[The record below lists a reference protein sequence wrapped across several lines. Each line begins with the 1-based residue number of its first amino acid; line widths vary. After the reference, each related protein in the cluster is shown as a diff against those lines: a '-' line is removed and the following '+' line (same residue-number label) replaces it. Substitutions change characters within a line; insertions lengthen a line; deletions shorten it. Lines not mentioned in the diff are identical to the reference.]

1 MPPRLTGLTVGGTP
15 APWAELGFAVDEDGL
30 EVGEVRIAFDPDAP
44 AGITGWSWDTLELDE
59 LDGIVT
65 TTATAPPAGP
75 AHPNGVVGLDHVVV
89 ASPDLDRTR
98 AAFDSAGLDFRR
110 ERDAGQLR
118 QAFYVAGP
126 LLVEVAGPA
135 SDPDGLGPSRLWGVT
150 AVAED
155 LDALAARLGDRLGDP
170 GEAVQAGRRIAT
182 LRREAGLGVPLAFM
196 TPRVR
201 S

>member
-1 MPPRLTGLTVGGTP
+1 MPPRLTGLTIGGTP
-15 APWAELGFAVDEDGL
+15 APWDELGFAVDDDGF

-44 AGITGWSWDTLELDE
+44 AGFSGWSWDTLDEAE
-59 LDGIVT
+59 LDGIAT
-65 TTATAPPAGP
+65 TTEPAPAAGP

-98 AAFDSAGLDFRR
+98 AAFDAAGLDFRR
-110 ERDAGQLR
+110 ERAAGQLR

-135 SDPDGLGPSRLWGVT
+135 SDPDGIGPARLWGVT
-150 AVAED
+150 AVAAD
-155 LDALAARLGDRLGDP
+155 LDALAARLGNRLGDP
-170 GEAVQAGRRIAT
+170 GDAVQPGRRIAT